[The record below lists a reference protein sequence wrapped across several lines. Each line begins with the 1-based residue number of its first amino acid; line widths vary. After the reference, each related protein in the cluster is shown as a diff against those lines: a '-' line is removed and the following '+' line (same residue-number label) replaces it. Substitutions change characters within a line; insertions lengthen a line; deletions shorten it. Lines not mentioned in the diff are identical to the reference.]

1 MRGSNLQV
9 DYTPT
14 GLKKI
19 RTRILKHQG
28 ILHEINLND
37 TNVYAINILENTKLA
52 HINLKM

>member
-28 ILHEINLND
+28 VLHEINLND